1 MNGHRVV
8 FVIDGS
14 EGWIET
20 VRDGGVFVIDGSI
33 PGMDR
38 WRDGDRNCQ
47 ETDEG
52 GIAFCLE
59 NSGTIKLPQITIT
72 LVNQMYECYW
82 SWSEG

>member
-47 ETDEG
+47 ETSEETDEG

-59 NSGTIKLPQITIT
+59 NSFGTL
-72 LVNQMYECYW
+72 
-82 SWSEG
+82 